1 MVQHIFEKK
10 KAIKCDFK
18 FDETKISLD
27 TTYFDDTVDCYFKV

>member
-1 MVQHIFEKK
+1 MGQHIFEIK

-18 FDETKISLD
+18 FDETKFNLD